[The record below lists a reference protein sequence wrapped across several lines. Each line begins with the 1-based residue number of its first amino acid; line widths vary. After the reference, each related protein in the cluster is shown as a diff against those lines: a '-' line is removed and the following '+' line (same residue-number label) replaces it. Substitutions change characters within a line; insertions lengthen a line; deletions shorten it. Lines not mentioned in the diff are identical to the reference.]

1 MSRRSLVKLF
11 LGSCIVSAFALML
24 GCAGCS
30 SKPKP
35 ALVPKKVAPAPV
47 LPAPPPPPPEK
58 LPPVML
64 GIDVLE
70 ADGFKAIAGKKIGL
84 LTHRAGVNRRGES
97 TINVLRR
104 APQSK
109 LVCLFAPENGLEG
122 QTKSATHFDDAI
134 HGTTGLPVYSLYGKN
149 KKPTPAQ
156 LKGLDAVVIDLQ
168 DIGSRSYTFISW
180 MRYTLE
186 ACFENGVEAIV
197 LDRPNPLGGLK
208 VDGPP
213 LDVDLMSDVG
223 AFRVPYVHG
232 LTMGELATM
241 AKQAPG
247 VLKAT
252 EKVRARGRLTVIPMR
267 GWTRNMR
274 WPETGL
280 SWIPTSPMIPNFEAV
295 VGYAMV
301 GLGCELNNWS
311 SGIGRE
317 YPFRGISYPKKTPDE
332 IIAALN
338 AYQIPGITLVKRE
351 GRTAEGKP
359 TLGVYVEVTDWEK
372 WHPTELS
379 FYMHKQ
385 AAKWERLNPFVG
397 LTAAEQRTF
406 KIHVGSHAWLAAL
419 QRDGSRVDVPLFLKN
434 WAERAAISREQTK
447 KYWLYP
453 WGNVTAASATK
464 R

>member
-1 MSRRSLVKLF
+1 MSRRSLVKLS
-11 LGSCIVSAFALML
+11 LGAVAVSALALML
-24 GCAGCS
+24 GCS
-30 SKPKP
+30 SKPAKAAEKP
-35 ALVPKKVAPAPV
+35 AAPAVV
-47 LPAPPPPPPEK
+47 LPPAPPPVK

-97 TINVLRR
+97 TIDVLRR
-104 APQSK
+104 APQAK
-109 LVCLFAPENGLEG
+109 LVCLFAPENGLDG
-122 QTKSATHFDDAI
+122 QTKSATYFEDAI
-134 HGTTGLPVYSLYGKN
+134 HPATGLPVYSLYGKN
-149 KKPTPAQ
+149 KRPTPAQ

-186 ACFENGVEAIV
+186 ACFTNGIEAIV

-213 LDVDLMSDVG
+213 LDADLMTDVG

-247 VLKAT
+247 VLAVS
-252 EKVRARGRLTVIPMR
+252 EKIRAKGRLTVIPMR

-274 WPETGL
+274 WPETEL
-280 SWIPTSPMIPNFEAV
+280 RWIATSPMIPDFDAV

-301 GLGCELNNWS
+301 GLGCEQNSWS

-317 YPFRGISYPKKTPDE
+317 FPFRGISYPRKTPDE
-332 IIAALN
+332 IIATMD
-338 AYQIPGITLVKRE
+338 AYQIPGIRLVKRPGLSPE
-351 GRTAEGKP
+351 GQPRT
-359 TLGVYVEVTDWEK
+359 GVYVEISDWDK
-372 WHPTELS
+372 WNPTELS
-379 FYMHKQ
+379 FFMHKQ
-385 AAKWERLNPFVG
+385 AAKWERLNPFLG

-406 KIHVGSHAWLAAL
+406 KIHVGSNAWFAEL
-419 QRDGSRVDVPLFLKN
+419 QRAGSRIDVPLFLKN
-434 WAERAAISREQTK
+434 WTERAAIYREQAR

-453 WGNVTAASATK
+453 WGAPPAAPAAK